1 MTGPSRDFAKCREE
15 LTSLRSADGRGQ
27 PGLETCAIHGN
38 AKYCDRDDCRELKRC
53 VYITAPQSESRKPD
67 TAKVPEGWIKCGD
80 RLPENDGAYLV
91 WLNDDYA
98 ELLWEGCWCWLD
110 GDSLPLWDREGLTH
124 WMPLP
129 DAPSPS
135 GVEESK

>member
-1 MTGPSRDFAKCREE
+1 MIMTAREAFALAIAECHSGTADECRAAILALRD
-15 LTSLRSADGRGQ
+15 SLPEQ
-27 PGLETCAIHGN
+27 P
-38 AKYCDRDDCRELKRC
+38 
-53 VYITAPQSESRKPD
+53 TA
-67 TAKVPEGWIKCGD
+67 AKVPEGWIKCGD